1 MLSTFGCI
9 SNALKILLLFKDA
22 HILILNKTTCE
33 SMIYP
38 SHGGTEG
45 IAFCL
50 VTEERLLR
58 KGFKIFLR
66 WNEEDGDYKL

>member
-1 MLSTFGCI
+1 M
-9 SNALKILLLFKDA
+9 
-22 HILILNKTTCE
+22 LNKTTCE